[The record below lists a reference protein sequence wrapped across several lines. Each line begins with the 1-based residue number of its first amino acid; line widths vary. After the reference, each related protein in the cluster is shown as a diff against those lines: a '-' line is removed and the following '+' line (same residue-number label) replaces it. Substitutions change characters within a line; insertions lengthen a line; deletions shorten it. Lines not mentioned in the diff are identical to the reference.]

1 MSLLGLRV
9 PSGRLYRTQVSIV
22 KHRAPFV
29 CCNVVV
35 GVKLGRACKL
45 TMLSANELV
54 WSRKEE
60 TNYKPDSETS
70 ELMSFKYPSCSILF
84 LVRFFFVSTSVTV
97 VRSAP
102 RVLL

>member
-1 MSLLGLRV
+1 M
-9 PSGRLYRTQVSIV
+9 

-45 TMLSANELV
+45 TMLSVNEI
-54 WSRKEE
+54 SMESKIE
-60 TNYKPDSETS
+60 TNRKPDSETS